1 MHRAE
6 GFECPGEGS
15 SNDLIMTVCA
25 KDAAGRICTE
35 LAMNA

>member
-1 MHRAE
+1 MRRVE
-6 GFECPGEGS
+6 DFECPEEGS

-25 KDAAGRICTE
+25 KGAAGRICTE